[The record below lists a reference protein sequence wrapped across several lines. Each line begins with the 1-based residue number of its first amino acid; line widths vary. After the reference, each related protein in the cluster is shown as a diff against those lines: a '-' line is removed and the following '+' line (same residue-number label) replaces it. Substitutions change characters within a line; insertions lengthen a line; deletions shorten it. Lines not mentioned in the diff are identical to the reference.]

1 MKAWLTTSCR
11 PVPRV
16 TTRSCPRRTGPDRRT
31 GQPRNTAARTTTTTP
46 GGTATQEP
54 LGGVSTRHR
63 RSRTH
68 RGRTSAG
75 RSRSSRMSRN
85 RRTCPVHH
93 LLHSSHRESSGVSAT
108 GSRGTSRTGGST
120 RSRTRSGRSR
130 RRNSLRRHRRRGG
143 LVRSVLGLGLV
154 LGVTVRQ
161 VRPSR
166 GRPSLRC
173 RRRRVLRLRV
183 GAVRRSARR
192 SRPTAARTGAA
203 RHHSPTLLPHSRRPR
218 TTAPAMG

>member
-68 RGRTSAG
+68 RGHTSVG

-85 RRTCPVHH
+85 RRTCLVHH
-93 LLHSSHRESSGVSAT
+93 LLHSSHRGASAT
-108 GSRGTSRTGGST
+108 GSRGRSRTGGST

-130 RRNSLRRHRRRGG
+130 RRNSHRRHRRRGG
-143 LVRSVLGLGLV
+143 LVRSVLGLG
-154 LGVTVRQ
+154 VTVRQ
-161 VRPSR
+161 VRHSR

-173 RRRRVLRLRV
+173 RRRRGLRLLV

-203 RHHSPTLLPHSRRPR
+203 RHHSPTRSRHSRRPR